1 MVLSVSILFF
11 KNRYPKI
18 AIEEINVIIGLSITK
33 ILNTVMEIV
42 YKIDCI
48 IVILK
53 GYFLKLLNIEKANNP
68 LNRYLIMSIT
78 SSHKKITTLFFK
90 NLLIIL

>member
-1 MVLSVSILFF
+1 MVLSVSFLFF

-33 ILNTVMEIV
+33 ILNTVREIV

-78 SSHKKITTLFFK
+78 RRHKEKSLPYFLKI
-90 NLLIIL
+90 N